1 LSTSSEELGTRHQTP
16 TLIGCI
22 FLRNQKIR
30 FLFSSQLAVISEAL
44 NSNRVFK
51 VLSNFVVIC
60 LSTSNHPPTSTT
72 TISCS
77 TPDQRSL
84 EFYTSFYHQ
93 RNFQPKLFSP
103 TAFTT
108 YPHHNPLRN
117 RSNLSSEAR

>member
-1 LSTSSEELGTRHQTP
+1 STSSEELGTRHQTP

-30 FLFSSQLAVISEAL
+30 FLFSSQLAAINEAL
-44 NSNRVFK
+44 NYNRVFK

-72 TISCS
+72 AISCS
-77 TPDQRSL
+77 TSDQRSL

-93 RNFQPKLFSP
+93 RNSQQNFSLYRLHHLPSPQPPQEPQQSQ
-103 TAFTT
+103 
-108 YPHHNPLRN
+108 
-117 RSNLSSEAR
+117 